1 MKNIKLNFDNMGDWK
16 SLTEGMGDK
25 IADAINAMKD
35 KRCQMAWRDLP
46 HNQETIVQDI
56 LTYTEEMLPKIKTL
70 VVLGIGGSALGPIAL
85 QQALNSQFYNLHSQ
99 FRDGNP
105 QLFVL
110 DNIDPNTMLDLL
122 ALVDLETTLFS
133 IVSKS
138 GATSETMAQFMIV
151 KDILESKLG
160 VEKARSHMVCTTDA
174 ENGNLIKIAKAQ
186 GYKTFYIPDGVGGRF
201 SQLCPVGLLPAAFT
215 GLDIRGLLA
224 GAAHMDKICQNPDYM
239 ASPAYAFAILH
250 YLAMKQGK
258 NITVMMPYTDKLKF
272 MADWFAQLWGESL
285 GKEGLGQTPVKALG
299 TTDQH
304 SQVQLYVD
312 GPDDKIIIFL
322 GVEDLGTQLKIP
334 EDFSDMPSIGFLGG
348 NTMSELLQAS
358 QKATEFAL
366 TKAGRANMT
375 ITLPVIN
382 EYTMGQLF
390 YMLEVATAFAGELMG
405 VDPFDQPGVEEG
417 KNAVYRYFGR
427 PGY

>member
-1 MKNIKLNFDNMGDWK
+1 MLNFDNMGIAQ
-16 SLTEGMGDK
+16 SEIAGIGDK
-25 IADAINAMKD
+25 IADVVKVMED
-35 KRCQMAWRDLP
+35 KRSEMAWRDLP
-46 HNQETIVQDI
+46 YNQDAVVCDI
-56 LTYTEEMLPKIKTL
+56 LEYVEEMLPEITSL

-85 QQALNSQFYNLHSQ
+85 QQALHSQFYNFHNQ
-99 FRDGNP
+99 FRDDFP
-105 QLFVL
+105 RLFVL
-110 DNIDPNTMLDLL
+110 DNIDPATMLDLL
-122 ALVDLETTLFS
+122 AVIDPETTLFS
-133 IVSKS
+133 VVSKS

-151 KDILESKLG
+151 KGLLERELG
-160 VEKARSHMVCTTDA
+160 VEKTRRQIVCTTDA
-174 ENGNLIKIAKAQ
+174 ENGNLIKIARAE
-186 GYKTFYIPDGVGGRF
+186 GYKTFYIPSGVGGRF

-215 GLDIRGLLA
+215 GVDIKALLA
-224 GAAHMDKICQNPDYM
+224 GASYMDKMCQNADYM
-239 ASPAYAFAILH
+239 ANPAYAFAILH

-285 GKEGLGQTPVKALG
+285 GKEGRGQTPVKALG

-312 GPDDKIIIFL
+312 GPDDKIVVFL
-322 GVEDLGTQLKIP
+322 GVEDLEVYLQIP
-334 EDFSDMPSIGFLGG
+334 EEFSDMPSIGFLGG
-348 NTMSELLQAS
+348 NDLDELLRAS
-358 QKATEFAL
+358 QKATEYAL

-382 EYTMGQLF
+382 EHTMGQLF

-405 VDPFDQPGVEEG
+405 INAFNQPGVEEG
-417 KNAVYRYFGR
+417 KNAVYRHFGR

>member
-1 MKNIKLNFDNMGDWK
+1 MEKIMLNFNNMGVAQ
-16 SLTEGMGDK
+16 SEIAGIGDK
-25 IADAINAMKD
+25 IADAVKAMGD
-35 KRCQMAWRDLP
+35 KRSKMAWRDLP
-46 HNQETIVQDI
+46 YNQDAVVCDI
-56 LTYTEEMLPKIKTL
+56 LEYAEEMLPKIKSL

-85 QQALNSQFYNLHSQ
+85 QQALRSQFYNLHNQ
-99 FRDGNP
+99 FRDDFP

-110 DNIDPNTMLDLL
+110 DNIDPATMLDLL
-122 ALVDLETTLFS
+122 AVIDPETTLFS
-133 IVSKS
+133 VVSKS

-151 KDILESKLG
+151 KGLLERELG
-160 VEKARSHMVCTTDA
+160 AEKARRHIVCTTDA
-174 ENGNLIKIAKAQ
+174 ENGNLIKIARTE
-186 GYKTFYIPDGVGGRF
+186 GYKTFYIPSGVGGRF

-215 GLDIRGLLA
+215 GVDIKALLA
-224 GAAHMDKICQNPDYM
+224 GAADMDKMCQNADYM
-239 ASPAYAFAILH
+239 ANPACAFAILH

-285 GKEGLGQTPVKALG
+285 GKEGMGQTPVKALG

-312 GPDDKIIIFL
+312 GPDDKIVVFL
-322 GVEDLGTQLKIP
+322 GVEDLDVYLQIP
-334 EDFSDMPSIGFLGG
+334 EDFTDMPSIGFLGG
-348 NTMSELLQAS
+348 NTLDELLQAS
-358 QKATEFAL
+358 QKATEYAL

-375 ITLPVIN
+375 ITLPVID
-382 EYTMGQLF
+382 EHTMGQLF

-405 VDPFDQPGVEEG
+405 INAFDQPGVEEG
-417 KNAVYRYFGR
+417 KNAVYRHFGR